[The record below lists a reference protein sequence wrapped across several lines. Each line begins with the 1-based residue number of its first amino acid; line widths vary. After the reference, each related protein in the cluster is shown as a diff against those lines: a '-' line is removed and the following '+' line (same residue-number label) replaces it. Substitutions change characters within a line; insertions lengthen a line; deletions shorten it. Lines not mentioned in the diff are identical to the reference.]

1 MIEGGEPL
9 LGGFRVPLNLLLVI
23 LKNAFAL
30 FLEPADVEVRAY
42 RHCACSRREIT
53 EWGRR

>member
-9 LGGFRVPLNLLLVI
+9 LGGFRVPLNRLLVI

-30 FLEPADVEVRAY
+30 FLKPANGVLGAEQTLHLEGLEPHLA
-42 RHCACSRREIT
+42 
-53 EWGRR
+53 